1 MHSLL
6 SSFDLFVQFP
16 TWKGQSLQVK
26 ILTGFHS
33 INSHGIS
40 CLSFIYHSLVGSKQ
54 VKNLKKEITNASLLF
69 ELTAKLNTQ
78 LSTFTS
84 DKHISAIIKYK
95 VSTFKQMFPKIE
107 THHF

>member
-1 MHSLL
+1 M
-6 SSFDLFVQFP
+6 
-16 TWKGQSLQVK
+16 K